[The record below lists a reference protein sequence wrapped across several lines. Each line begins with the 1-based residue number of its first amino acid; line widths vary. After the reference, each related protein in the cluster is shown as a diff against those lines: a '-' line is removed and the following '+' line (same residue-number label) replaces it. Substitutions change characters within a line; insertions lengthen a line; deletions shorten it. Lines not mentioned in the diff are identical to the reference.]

1 MNGYEQPRIPG
12 GGEQTDSWEHPDIK
26 NAFDPLDTTEAVEQA
41 QKYWE
46 VHQLWEQ
53 GLATFARSI
62 QNSIAQAW
70 SGPAADKARDA
81 IANYAADAQQ
91 LSPALA
97 EMYTRV
103 RDAATAIVDTKNA
116 IPEPVEV
123 SWTSWAWPPHR
134 WDLQREQSEAAQVAR
149 TEMRQRYVEPFGQVD
164 GQIPVLPTPI
174 GPTVSPDIAV
184 PPPGGYVATDSGE
197 DSPGSGSGVGSGA
210 PGTGSPGAEESEK
223 SEDGGEGAPEGS
235 EEPQDGAEQQDGSET
250 TSAGTAPSTANQ
262 QSTSNDSTPRTT
274 NDPSRTVAASTVPAS
289 TVPASTVPT
298 STTPTGT
305 PGYTP
310 SGTPSP
316 TSSPGSPSS
325 TNQPGPGRSI
335 PGGPGSTVAPAAAAA
350 AAQAQAGRSA
360 SGYPGMFGAGAGR
373 GRGEGDS
380 EHQRPDY
387 LVNQEN
393 TDELLGETPRTV
405 AGGVIGGDRTEPPR

>member
-62 QNSIAQAW
+62 QNSISQSW
-70 SGPAADKARDA
+70 SGPAAEEAKAS
-81 IANYAADAQQ
+81 IARYAADAQQ

-116 IPEPVEV
+116 IPDPVEV

-134 WDLQREQSEAAQVAR
+134 WDLQREQSEATQVAR

-174 GPTVSPDIAV
+174 SPTVSPDIAA
-184 PPPGGYVATDSGE
+184 PPPGGYVPADGTG
-197 DSPGSGSGVGSGA
+197 DSPGAAEPVGSGV
-210 PGTGSPGAEESEK
+210 PGTGTPSAEDAEK
-223 SEDGGEGAPEGS
+223 SEENGEGTPEGTEEQS
-235 EEPQDGAEQQDGSET
+235 ENTEQPDGAET
-250 TSAGTAPSTANQ
+250 TSASTTPNSTNQ
-262 QSTSNDSTPRTT
+262 QSTANDSAPRTT
-274 NDPSRTVAASTVPAS
+274 SDPSRTVPV
-289 TVPASTVPT
+289 STVPT
-298 STTPTGT
+298 STTPSST

-310 SGTPSP
+310 SGTP
-316 TSSPGSPSS
+316 TSSPGSPST

-350 AAQAQAGRSA
+350 AAQAQGTRSGT
-360 SGYPGMFGAGAGR
+360 GYPGMFGGGAGR
-373 GRGEGDS
+373 GRGADDS

-393 TDELLGETPRTV
+393 TDELLGEIPRTV

>member
-1 MNGYEQPRIPG
+1 MTAYEQTSIPG

-62 QNSIAQAW
+62 QNSISQSW
-70 SGPAADKARDA
+70 SGPAAEEAKAS
-81 IANYAADAQQ
+81 IARYAADAQQ

-174 GPTVSPDIAV
+174 SPTVSPDIAA
-184 PPPGGYVATDSGE
+184 PPPGRYVPAGGTGDLPGATG
-197 DSPGSGSGVGSGA
+197 PVGSGV
-210 PGTGSPGAEESEK
+210 PGTGTPSAEDAEK
-223 SEDGGEGAPEGS
+223 SEENGEGVPES
-235 EEPQDGAEQQDGSET
+235 TEEQLESTEQPDGTET
-250 TSAGTAPSTANQ
+250 TPAGTVPSSTNQ
-262 QSTSNDSTPRTT
+262 QATSNDSAPRTT
-274 NDPSRTVAASTVPAS
+274 NDPSRTV
-289 TVPASTVPT
+289 PASTVPT
-298 STTPTGT
+298 STVSTSTTPSST

-310 SGTPSP
+310 SGTP
-316 TSSPGSPSS
+316 TSSPGSPST

-335 PGGPGSTVAPAAAAA
+335 PGGPGSTAAPAAAAA
-350 AAQAQAGRSA
+350 AATQAQGTRSA
-360 SGYPGMFGAGAGR
+360 TGYPGMFGGGAGR
-373 GRGEGDS
+373 GRGAGDS

-393 TDELLGETPRTV
+393 TDELLGEIPRMV

>member
-26 NAFDPLDTTEAVEQA
+26 AAFDPLDTTEAVEQA

-62 QNSIAQAW
+62 QNSISQSW
-70 SGPAADKARDA
+70 SGPAAEQAKAS
-81 IANYAADAQQ
+81 IARYAADAQQ

-116 IPEPVEV
+116 IPDPVEV

-174 GPTVSPDIAV
+174 SPTVSPDIAA
-184 PPPGGYVATDSGE
+184 PPPGGYAPTDGTG
-197 DSPGSGSGVGSGA
+197 DSPDATGPTGSGV
-210 PGTGSPGAEESEK
+210 PGTGTPSVEDAEK
-223 SEDGGEGAPEGS
+223 SEENGESTPEGT
-235 EEPQDGAEQQDGSET
+235 EEQAASTEQPEGTET
-250 TSAGTAPSTANQ
+250 TPAATTPSGTNQ
-262 QSTSNDSTPRTT
+262 QSTANDSVPRTT
-274 NDPSRTVAASTVPAS
+274 NDPSR

-298 STTPTGT
+298 STTPSGT

-310 SGTPSP
+310 SGTP
-316 TSSPGSPSS
+316 TGSPGSPST

-335 PGGPGSTVAPAAAAA
+335 PGAPGSTAAPAAAAA
-350 AAQAQAGRSA
+350 ATQAQGTRSGT
-360 SGYPGMFGAGAGR
+360 GYPGMFGGGAGR
-373 GRGEGDS
+373 GRGAEDS

-393 TDELLGETPRTV
+393 TDELLGEIPRTV
-405 AGGVIGGDRTEPPR
+405 AGGVIGGDRTDPPR

>member
-26 NAFDPLDTTEAVEQA
+26 AAFDPLDTTEAVEQA

-62 QNSIAQAW
+62 QNSISQAW
-70 SGPAADKARDA
+70 SGPAADTAKAA
-81 IANYAADAQQ
+81 IARYAADAET

-103 RDAATAIVDTKNA
+103 RDAAAAIVDTKNA
-116 IPEPVEV
+116 IPDPVEV

-164 GQIPVLPTPI
+164 GQIPVLPVPI
-174 GPTVSPDIAV
+174 SPTVSPDIAA
-184 PPPGGYVATDSGE
+184 PPPGGYVPTGVGAG
-197 DSPGSGSGVGSGA
+197 DSPGADGPGSSGA
-210 PGTGSPGAEESEK
+210 PGTGAPGAEDAEESREN
-223 SEDGGEGAPEGS
+223 EENAPEGA
-235 EEPQDGAEQQDGSET
+235 EEQPGETEQADDSAET
-250 TSAGTAPSTANQ
+250 TSAGTTPSTTNQ
-262 QSTSNDSTPRTT
+262 QTTSNDSVPRTT
-274 NDPSRTVAASTVPAS
+274 NDPSRTVPV
-289 TVPASTVPT
+289 STVPT
-298 STTPTGT
+298 STTPSST

-310 SGTPSP
+310 GGTPSP
-316 TSSPGSPSS
+316 TYAPGSPG
-325 TNQPGPGRSI
+325 TTEQPGPGRSI
-335 PGGPGSTVAPAAAAA
+335 PGGPGGTAAPAAAAAA
-350 AAQAQAGRSA
+350 AAQAQGTRSGT
-360 SGYPGMFGAGAGR
+360 GYPGLFGAGAGR
-373 GRGEGDS
+373 GRGEEDS
-380 EHQRPDY
+380 EHTRPDY

-393 TDELLGETPRTV
+393 TDELLGEIPRTV

>member
-1 MNGYEQPRIPG
+1 MTTYEQSSIPG

-62 QNSIAQAW
+62 QNSISQAW
-70 SGPAADKARDA
+70 SGPAADEAKDA
-81 IANYAADAQQ
+81 IAKYAADAQQ

-134 WDLQREQSEAAQVAR
+134 WDLQREQSEATQVAR

-174 GPTVSPDIAV
+174 SPTVSPDIAA
-184 PPPGGYVATDSGE
+184 PPPGGYVPAGDTGNSPGSTA
-197 DSPGSGSGVGSGA
+197 SPGSGVPGSSV
-210 PGTGSPGAEESEK
+210 PGSEDAEK
-223 SEDGGEGAPEGS
+223 SEEGAPEGS
-235 EEPQDGAEQQDGSET
+235 EESQDGGEQQDDGAT
-250 TSAGTAPSTANQ
+250 TAAGTTPSTANQ
-262 QSTSNDSTPRTT
+262 QSTTDDSTSRATT
-274 NDPSRTVAASTVPAS
+274 DPSR

-298 STTPTGT
+298 STTPSGT

-310 SGTPSP
+310 SGAFSP

-325 TNQPGPGRSI
+325 TDQPGPGRSI
-335 PGGPGSTVAPAAAAA
+335 PGGPGSTAAPATAAA
-350 AAQAQAGRSA
+350 AAQAQGTRSA
-360 SGYPGMFGAGAGR
+360 TGYPGMFGAGAGR

-393 TDELLGETPRTV
+393 TDELLGEIPRTV